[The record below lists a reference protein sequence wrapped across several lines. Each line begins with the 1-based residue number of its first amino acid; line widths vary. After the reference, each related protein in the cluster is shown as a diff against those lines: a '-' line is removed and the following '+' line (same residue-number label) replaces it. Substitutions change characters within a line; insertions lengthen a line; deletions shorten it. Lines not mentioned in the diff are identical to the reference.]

1 MNELDLKILLIGDS
15 TVGKS
20 SILRKFIDNKF
31 EETSTSTIGVDF
43 RFKIIKKNE
52 KNINLRIWDPSGQE
66 RYRSL
71 TQNYYRNA
79 NGIIFI
85 FDLTNYTTF
94 ENIQNWLTES
104 KMCES
109 QAKYLLV
116 GNKVDLEEKKDK
128 NLTKEIIETFAEKNN
143 MKYYEISAKT
153 GINIDKIF
161 KKMVDLIL
169 VDKSEKEINEKYI
182 DDYEIN
188 DGSFIICDAS
198 EKPIKKKK
206 CC

>member
-43 RFKIIKKNE
+43 RFKIINKKE
-52 KNINLRIWDPSGQE
+52 KKINLRIWDPSGQE

>member
-43 RFKIIKKNE
+43 RFKIINKKE
-52 KNINLRIWDPSGQE
+52 KKINLRIWDPSGQE

-169 VDKSEKEINEKYI
+169 VDKSEKEIKEKYI

>member
-1 MNELDLKILLIGDS
+1 M
-15 TVGKS
+15 
-20 SILRKFIDNKF
+20 
-31 EETSTSTIGVDF
+31 
-43 RFKIIKKNE
+43 
-52 KNINLRIWDPSGQE
+52 
-66 RYRSL
+66 

-79 NGIIFI
+79 NVIIFI